1 MALDRLR
8 FHNVL
13 VREMDAPSVV
23 ATELAEVVDEG
34 IEESTAG
41 LATRQDVELVIERQV
56 NRLLRWMIGIGA
68 VIGGAIIGL
77 LITLIVRGL

>member
-1 MALDRLR
+1 
-8 FHNVL
+8 
-13 VREMDAPSVV
+13 MDAPSVA
-23 ATELAEVVDEG
+23 ATELAELVDEG
-34 IEESTAG
+34 IEASTAG

>member
-1 MALDRLR
+1 MALGRLR
-8 FHNVL
+8 FHNIL
-13 VREMDAPSVV
+13 VREMDAPSVA
-23 ATELAEVVDEG
+23 ATELAEIVDEG
-34 IEESTAG
+34 IESSTAG

-77 LITLIVRGL
+77 LITLIVQGP